1 MSGIPGRSKPFIN
14 MAFMGRID
22 VSSGRKWKK
31 DSTSRA
37 AETTKRSNASYRR
50 QTRRDANPIDID
62 DADDLAAWLVPDNDV
77 DDESY
82 EEAELDSS
90 PVRVRPRQY
99 RSRNFYR

>member
-1 MSGIPGRSKPFIN
+1 
-14 MAFMGRID
+14 MGRID
-22 VSSGRKWKK
+22 VPSGRKWKK

-37 AETTKRSNASYRR
+37 AETTKRSNAGYRR

-62 DADDLAAWLVPDNDV
+62 DADELAAWLVADNDV

-82 EEAELDSS
+82 DEAELASS

-99 RSRNFYR
+99 RSMSYR

>member
-1 MSGIPGRSKPFIN
+1 
-14 MAFMGRID
+14 MGRID

-31 DSTSRA
+31 DSASRA

-50 QTRRDANPIDID
+50 QTRTDGNPVNVD
-62 DADDLAAWLVPDNDV
+62 DADDLAAWLVPDDDV

-82 EEAELDSS
+82 DEAELDSS

-99 RSRNFYR
+99 RSRSYR